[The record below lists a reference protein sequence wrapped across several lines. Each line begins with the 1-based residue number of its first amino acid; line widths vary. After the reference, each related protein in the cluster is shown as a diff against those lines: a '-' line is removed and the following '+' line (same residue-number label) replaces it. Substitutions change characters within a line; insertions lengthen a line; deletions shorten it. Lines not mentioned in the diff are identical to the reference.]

1 VSWTEFLPNLLI
13 GLREG
18 LEAGLIVT
26 ILVSAVRRADPD
38 RSLVGVWIGVA
49 AAIAMSL
56 SFGAVLTFTSASL
69 SSTAQAVFG
78 GTLSILAVVLVTWMV
93 FWMRRAARTLSSGL
107 REKVGDALAVGGTAL
122 VLTAFVAVGREGLE
136 TALFVWTN
144 AQAAGSNLA
153 PVVGALV
160 GLVLAFVLCLA
171 MYRSLVKV
179 NLSRFFTITGG
190 VLLVIAAGVLAY
202 GVGDL
207 QEAGVLPGQG
217 SAAFDLTDRIAG
229 GTWWVEAVRG
239 VTNLDLRMSW
249 LQVIAY
255 LAYLAVF
262 LPLFLIGAHRAKAA
276 SASPVAD
283 PTPPRSRRR
292 VGVLATTV
300 VAVPVLV
307 AGVVIAANGSSSSGS
322 GAATVLPIQVSAS
335 ACAPGWTAPSAGAVT
350 FAVSNDSG
358 HAVDVE
364 LVTAASSGLVA
375 EIEVLGPGTTRELPA
390 SLGAEQYRWNCIYD
404 GLPTQTSAVLEVSGA
419 SQVQMIAIPKVTTI
433 DLAPVVASYRAYVAK
448 QLATLHVQT
457 VALEADLA
465 AGNVVKAKAAWLA
478 AHLTYHRI
486 GAAYGAFGADGD
498 AVDGL
503 AEGLPLG
510 VNDPD
515 FLGFHK
521 IEYDLWRGVSPGTVV
536 PEATALTQA
545 VDVLVS
551 KLDTFTF
558 DPNDISLRA
567 HEILEDTSRFSLT
580 GQDDYGSG
588 TSVATALA
596 DTEGTQTLVRM
607 LTPLLDRQSP
617 GLAARASTELK
628 WLHDVIAGTR
638 HDGSWIPVAALSLT
652 QRQAVN
658 AATGQVLETL
668 SVVPDLLE
676 IRP

>member
-1 VSWTEFLPNLLI
+1 MSWTEFFPNLLI

-26 ILVSAVRRADPD
+26 ILVSAVRRADPG
-38 RSLVGVWIGVA
+38 RSLAGVWVGVA

-69 SSTAQAVFG
+69 SSTAQAAFG
-78 GTLSILAVVLVTWMV
+78 GALSVLAVVLVTWMV

-122 VLTAFVAVGREGLE
+122 VVTAFVAVGREGLE

-153 PVVGALV
+153 PVAGALV
-160 GLVLAFVLCLA
+160 GLVLAFGLCLL

-179 NLSRFFTITGG
+179 NLPRFFTITGA

-207 QEAGVLPGQG
+207 QEAGLLPGQG

-229 GTWWVEAVRG
+229 GTWWVEAVKG
-239 VTNLDLRMSW
+239 VTNLDLWMSW
-249 LQVIAY
+249 LQVVAY
-255 LAYLAVF
+255 LGYLAVF
-262 LPLFLIGAHRAKAA
+262 LPLFLFGAHRAKAA
-276 SASPVAD
+276 PAAAAEL
-283 PTPPRSRRR
+283 PPRSHERRSW
-292 VGVLATTV
+292 VLATAV
-300 VAVPVLV
+300 MAVPVLV
-307 AGVVIAANGSSSSGS
+307 AGLVIAASGLSSSGS
-322 GAATVLPIQVSAS
+322 EAASVLPIQVSAS
-335 ACAPGWTAPSAGAVT
+335 ACAPGWTAPSAGPVT
-350 FAVSNDSG
+350 FAVSNESG

-390 SLGAEQYRWNCIYD
+390 SLGAQQYRWNCIYD
-404 GLPTQTSAVLEVSGA
+404 GLPTQTSAVLEVLGI
-419 SQVQMIAIPKVTTI
+419 SQIQTIAIAKVTTT
-433 DLAPVVASYRAYVAK
+433 DLAPVVAVYRTYVAK
-448 QLATLHVQT
+448 TLATLHVQT
-457 VALEADLA
+457 IALGEDLA
-465 AGNVVKAKAAWLA
+465 AGNTFQAKADWLA

-486 GAAYGAFGADGD
+486 GAAYNAFGADGD

-503 AEGLPLG
+503 AQGLPQG
-510 VNDPD
+510 VNDPG
-515 FLGFHK
+515 FVGFHK
-521 IEYDLWRGVSPGTVV
+521 IEHDLWLGVSPRTIA
-536 PEATALTQA
+536 PQAAALTRA

-551 KLDTFTF
+551 KLATFTF

-588 TSVATALA
+588 TSLAAALA

-607 LTPLLDRQSP
+607 LAPLLDRQSL
-617 GLAARASTELK
+617 GLAARTGTELD
-628 WLHDVIAGTR
+628 WLHEVIAGTR
-638 HDGSWIPVAALSLT
+638 NDGRWVPVTALSLA